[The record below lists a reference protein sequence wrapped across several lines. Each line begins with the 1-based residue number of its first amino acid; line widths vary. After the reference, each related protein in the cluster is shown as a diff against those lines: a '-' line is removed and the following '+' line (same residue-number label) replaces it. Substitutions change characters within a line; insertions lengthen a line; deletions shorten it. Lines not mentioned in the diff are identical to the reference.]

1 MIQEGGVA
9 VLGDTERFE
18 VWAQMMRDI
27 PLPTLTKPELRA
39 AVDAIDTWF
48 DTNAAT
54 LNAALPAAART
65 KMTTQQKAALL
76 SYVIAKRYL
85 VEQGA

>member
-1 MIQEGGVA
+1 MA

-18 VWAQMMRDI
+18 VWAQMMREI
-27 PLPTLTKPELRA
+27 PLPTVTKPELRA
-39 AVDAIDTWF
+39 AVNAIDTWF
-48 DTNAAT
+48 DENAAT

-65 KMTTQQKAALL
+65 KMSTQQKAALL

-85 VEQGA
+85 VGM